1 MSGFDPFE
9 KAVHKAHVWLNEIA
23 RHMGDDA
30 TRQQAYAAMRAV
42 LHALRDRLD
51 VNEAAQLAAQLPLLV
66 RGIYYEGWD
75 PAKTPLKIR
84 HRDEFLDLVRDHL
97 GKTDN
102 VEPEPAVKAV
112 FAVLREHVSEG
123 EIADV
128 MAEMPAEIREL
139 LAA

>member
-9 KAVHKAHVWLNEIA
+9 KAAHKAHVWLNEIA
-23 RHMGDDA
+23 GHMGDDA

-66 RGIYYEGWD
+66 RGIYYEGWA

-84 HRDEFLDLVRDHL
+84 HRDEFLELVRGHL

-112 FAVLREHVSEG
+112 FTVLREHVSEG
-123 EIADV
+123 EITDV

>member
-1 MSGFDPFE
+1 MSGFEPFE

-23 RHMGDDA
+23 ERMGEG
-30 TRQQAYAAMRAV
+30 TTKQQAYAALRAV
-42 LHALRDRLD
+42 LHALRDRLN

-84 HRDEFLDLVRDHL
+84 HRDEFLDLVRDYL
-97 GKTDN
+97 GKIDN
-102 VEPEPAVKAV
+102 VEPEPAAKAV

-123 EIADV
+123 EIEDV
-128 MAEMPAEIREL
+128 MAEMPQEIRQL